1 MSRVM
6 QRAHVELHES
16 LEKERKEANS
26 AKRYCTISL
35 ILILI
40 ILILIWFR
48 KLSEIQTKCDLKL
61 GVAVERAKV
70 QFLFFKLAYMY
81 V

>member
-16 LEKERKEANS
+16 LEKERKEAKS
-26 AKRYCTISL
+26 AKRYCI
-35 ILILI
+35 IYPIFIFI

-61 GVAVERAKV
+61 GVTVERAKV
-70 QFLFFKLAYMY
+70 QFIF
-81 V
+81 

>member
-26 AKRYCTISL
+26 AKRYCTVSL

-70 QFLFFKLAYMY
+70 QFLFFKLAYM
-81 V
+81 